1 MRTDGAGDDN
11 PRANNGTRSD
21 LILLDGAAEEDEDEE
36 EEDDE

>member
-21 LILLDGAAEEDEDEE
+21 LILLDGAAAADEDEE
-36 EEDDE
+36 EDDE